1 MKKKTNDQE
10 PRRLWPRVLAFVL
23 ALVVAIGGITL
34 GVLQIGHKE
43 PGYHKVDANLSEEAK
58 NYAQDISFQVYCEGS
73 SDEIKHRLN
82 AIKTTYSSTLLRV
95 YMLLDAEVEYPGVTN
110 LATLNAHI
118 GEDLTLSEELF
129 RVVTDAESKTREQK
143 GYNLFNGAFS
153 RAWQDIRYL
162 SAPEEYDPLRNENER
177 ERLRLLCEAGGDLSN
192 FALRVVDPE
201 KYLALLRE
209 LEQQGPILDLGLLH
223 DAYELQLVGEA
234 MEEAGF
240 GDGYLVMNS
249 GVTMLLSGNPS
260 GELSLFGL
268 RDGEVAPA
276 AAAPAQSGSAASLM
290 RCFAEREGEAGYYV
304 LDGQLRHPWLPASG
318 AYYGLLQAA
327 IVTAKDPVT
336 AVYRNICLQEAATQ
350 EAGFWDDPKKAEA
363 ALREIACADGA
374 SVAYI
379 LNDGDP
385 TVYADEALFTA
396 REDYGWHLIPLH

>member
-129 RVVTDAESKTREQK
+129 RVLTDAESKTREQK

-201 KYLALLRE
+201 KRIVRFEVSENYLALLRE

-276 AAAPAQSGSAASLM
+276 AAAPAQSGSAGSLM

-327 IVTAKDPVT
+327 LVTAKDPVT

-350 EAGFWDDPKKAEA
+350 E